1 LLCGLVSSKVL
12 LELSLSLDVIASKV
26 LLIGVVNC
34 DGTEDVKDDTA
45 TDVEGHRVLKAIVPH
60 ALET

>member
-1 LLCGLVSSKVL
+1 LLDRLVGSKVL

-26 LLIGVVNC
+26 LLIGVVYG

-45 TDVEGHRVLKAIVPH
+45 TDVDGNRVL
-60 ALET
+60 